1 MNNKLIKILWV
12 IGFIIGLVA
21 VGYRLIEGEKYV
33 QYNNL
38 VPWGLWV
45 AVYIYFIGLSAG
57 SFLFSTIVYVFNV
70 KRFASIGKLALFT
83 ALATLLCALLSI
95 WFDLGRQW
103 RFANIFTSGAY
114 TSMMWWMVNLYTL
127 YMAVITVECW
137 LVFRE
142 DIIRLSK
149 SKSIFSFIAK
159 FLTFGKT
166 NLTEDRKAKD
176 YKIVK
181 LLATIGVPLAFAFHG
196 NVGALFGTVGA
207 REHWNSAIYPIMFL
221 AGAFASG
228 GALLTAIYTFYW
240 KDKNELYKENVA
252 ILGKIVLAL
261 LLFDILIEWSEY
273 SIALISHGSETVKM
287 VLFGNYWY
295 NFWILHVI
303 IGVITPI
310 LLLTKYATTRNIGI
324 GCLILAV
331 SFISVRLNIVIPGMS
346 IEELTGLS
354 NAYTS
359 SRFHL
364 DYFPSLFEWAIALF
378 IYTLFGIILYFGYT
392 NLRISGEKKLTN

>member
-1 MNNKLIKILWV
+1 MNNKLIKTLWV
-12 IGFIIGLVA
+12 IGFIIGLAA
-21 VGYRLIEGEKYV
+21 VGLRLVKGETYV
-33 QYNNL
+33 HYNNL
-38 VPWGLWV
+38 IPWGLWV

-103 RFANIFTSGAY
+103 RFVNIFKSGAY
-114 TSMMWWMVNLYTL
+114 TSMMWWMVNLYTI
-127 YMAVITVECW
+127 YMTVIAIECW

-149 SKSIFSFIAK
+149 SKSVFSFIAK

-166 NLTEDRKAKD
+166 ELTEERKEKD
-176 YKIVK
+176 HKIVK
-181 LLATIGVPLAFAFHG
+181 ILATIGVPLAFAFHG

-228 GALLTAIYTFYW
+228 GALLTAIYTIYW
-240 KDKNELYKENVA
+240 KDKNELYKENVL

-273 SIALISHGSETVKM
+273 SIALISRGSESIKM
-287 VLFGNYWY
+287 ILFGNYWY
-295 NFWILHVI
+295 NFWIFHVL
-303 IGVITPI
+303 IGVFIPI
-310 LLLTKYATTRNIGI
+310 LLLTKYSSVKNTGI
-324 GCLILAV
+324 ACFMLAV
-331 SFISVRLNIVIPGMS
+331 SFISVRLNIVIPGLSM
-346 IEELTGLS
+346 EELTGLS

-364 DYFPSLFEWAIALF
+364 DYFPSIFEWAIALF
-378 IYTLFGIILYFGYT
+378 VYTLFGIILYFGYT
-392 NLRISGEKKLTN
+392 NLRISGEKN